1 MSKLHIGLDFDNTIV
16 LYDEIFYHYALKKK
30 YIDPNIPKTK
40 KAVRYALIK
49 KNQEHIFTE
58 IQGIVYGKLI
68 KNAPLQSGFIN
79 SLTLL
84 SKMDCKISIVSHKT
98 KYPIIG
104 EKFNLHESA
113 LNWLKNNQVINNKD
127 FILKEENIFF
137 EETEIQKINRIKE
150 IKCTHYVDDLKKILL
165 KLPKNISKIHFTN
178 EKISDIKNQENNDFY
193 YLDNWDNFED
203 LIKMSIK

>member
-16 LYDEIFYHYALKKK
+16 LYDEIFYHYALKK

-40 KAVRYALIK
+40 KAVRYALI

-165 KLPKNISKIHFTN
+165 KLPKIFQRFTLLTKKFLISKIRKTTT
-178 EKISDIKNQENNDFY
+178 
-193 YLDNWDNFED
+193 
-203 LIKMSIK
+203 SII